1 MDAASQLLPD
11 VPLTDAQPT
20 RAPPAPTSPAM
31 PTASPAMD
39 REFIERNQI
48 VERYLAGRLPPRGA
62 LEFERFCAQ
71 HPDLLDSIGLP
82 ARVHAGLRLLE
93 AGGKPEPWA
102 EKKRPVWEKPP
113 VLISFAAFAVVL
125 LVTSAVLAMK
135 IGGRDTRIAALE
147 KRIAEQPLSPAT
159 STRTIQLVPARG
171 GPTKAP
177 AVIVGGGPVQFAD
190 IKVDLSWSKFAN
202 FRITIDRED
211 QGRALVLHNVGKDSN
226 GHVRFAFNTS
236 ALGPGNYD
244 LTFQGLT
251 WRGEPVAQA
260 WATIGIQR

>member
-31 PTASPAMD
+31 PTASPTMD

-125 LVTSAVLAMK
+125 LVAILEAAQPRYKLETNKVAKRKTYVADPAGIDIVRFDGEIAAVIEQSVENIDGLARIGVHGDDVESAVLVRRKAVKFGAGVGAVPRVEIANRLGMASRRK
-135 IGGRDTRIAALE
+135 I
-147 KRIAEQPLSPAT
+147 LS
-159 STRTIQLVPARG
+159 V
-171 GPTKAP
+171 
-177 AVIVGGGPVQFAD
+177 
-190 IKVDLSWSKFAN
+190 
-202 FRITIDRED
+202 
-211 QGRALVLHNVGKDSN
+211 
-226 GHVRFAFNTS
+226 
-236 ALGPGNYD
+236 
-244 LTFQGLT
+244 
-251 WRGEPVAQA
+251 
-260 WATIGIQR
+260 